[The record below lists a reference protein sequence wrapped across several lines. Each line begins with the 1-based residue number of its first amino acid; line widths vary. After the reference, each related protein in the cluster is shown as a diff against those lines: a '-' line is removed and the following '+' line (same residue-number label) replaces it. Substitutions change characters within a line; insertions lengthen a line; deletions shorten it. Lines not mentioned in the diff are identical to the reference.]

1 MLLVLEDVLAHCE
14 LACHGGWLV
23 ASARRHICQPKKLQT
38 RRVCIS
44 CRRQDGLTGSA
55 WGDWANYTA
64 SPLRA
69 FESELG
75 VQDPVGFFDP
85 AGQSVVSL
93 VRLWVHAVADGEGDP
108 VSACSSGV

>member
-1 MLLVLEDVLAHCE
+1 MRV
-14 LACHGGWLV
+14 G
-23 ASARRHICQPKKLQT
+23 ICQPEKLQT
-38 RRVCIS
+38 RCIS
-44 CRRQDGLTGSA
+44 CRGQDGLTGSA

-85 AGQSVVSL
+85 AGQGVVSL
-93 VRLWVHAVADGEGDP
+93 GFRLWVHAAADAQGDQ
-108 VSACSSGV
+108 VFACPSVVQAVCE

>member
-1 MLLVLEDVLAHCE
+1 MA
-14 LACHGGWLV
+14 AGWLPVRV
-23 ASARRHICQPKKLQT
+23 ATCQPKKLQT

-44 CRRQDGLTGSA
+44 CRGQDGLTGSA

-85 AGQSVVSL
+85 AGQGVVSL
-93 VRLWVHAVADGEGDP
+93 VRLWVHAAADADGEQ
-108 VSACSSGV
+108 VSACSSAV